1 MFKLIEVKFKLDHWV
16 SFQYTLEIIFNVFL
30 GLFLYYRY
38 IKIFLSNNSW
48 VFILIEKK
56 TTKTYYTEK
65 IYGTQSFSTVIIR
78 YTIAPMHLQMYLKK
92 LTSAFCSMPHWHQQN
107 IRLNTIVF
115 FIFFL
120 VLIVVLIF
128 FNFCLFLRANY

>member
-38 IKIFLSNNSW
+38 TKIFLSNKSW
-48 VFILIEKK
+48 VFILIERK
-56 TTKTYYTEK
+56 TAKTHSTEK

-92 LTSAFCSMPHWHQQN
+92 LTSAFCSMPHWHQHN
-107 IRLNTIVF
+107 IRLNTIAF

-128 FNFCLFLRANY
+128 LNFVYF

>member
-92 LTSAFCSMPHWHQQN
+92 LTSAFCSMPHWHQHN
-107 IRLNTIVF
+107 IHLNTIVF